1 MTFNLIIAFTL
12 LVLVKHRFFWKVPGH
27 LRFTDPKPFLIAHR
41 GFKKHF
47 SENSMGSFL
56 DAQNLGFQWIEI
68 DVISTKDKEVICS
81 HNFDLEKETMG
92 RGYITELDYSVLK
105 PIIVEHNI
113 NIKGQDILP
122 RLLDVFKNLD
132 PNIKVNIEVKSP
144 YALDLRTARALSK
157 ILKYL
162 PTKRIIVSSFNPFVI
177 LYFKLFYRH
186 IITGFLYQNLAYLS
200 FVNWIHPSYI
210 HPRADLLNDD
220 LITYAKEKNLG
231 INVWT
236 VNNDQAIDWCK
247 GMEVDGIITDLG
259 VIK

>member
-1 MTFNLIIAFTL
+1 MILKFIIAFTL
-12 LVLVKHRFFWKVPGH
+12 FVLIKHRFFWKVPGH

-41 GFKKHF
+41 GFKKSF

-56 DAQNLGFQWIEI
+56 DAQAHGFQWIEI
-68 DVISTKDKEVICS
+68 DVIRTKDKEVICS
-81 HNFDLEKETMG
+81 HNFDLEKETTG
-92 RGYITELDYSVLK
+92 KGYITDLDYNALK
-105 PIIVEHNI
+105 PIIAEHNI
-113 NIKGQDILP
+113 RFKEQNILP
-122 RLLDVFKNLD
+122 KVLDVFKKLNS
-132 PNIKVNIEVKSP
+132 NIKVNIEVKSS
-144 YALDLRTARALSK
+144 YAWDFRTARALSK
-157 ILKYL
+157 ILKRL
-162 PTKRIIVSSFNPFVI
+162 PTKRIIISSFNPFVI
-177 LYFKLFYRH
+177 LFFKLFH
-186 IITGFLYQNLAYLS
+186 SQIVTGFLFQNIEYMW

-220 LITYAKEKNLG
+220 LIMYAKAKNLG

>member
-1 MTFNLIIAFTL
+1 MILKFIIAFSL
-12 LVLVKHRFFWKVPGH
+12 FVLIKHRFFWKVPGH

-41 GFKKHF
+41 GFKKSF

-56 DAQNLGFQWIEI
+56 DAQAHGFQWIEI
-68 DVISTKDKEVICS
+68 DVIRTKDKEVICS

-92 RGYITELDYSVLK
+92 KGYITDLDYNALK
-105 PIIVEHNI
+105 PIIAEHNI
-113 NIKGQDILP
+113 YFKGQEILP
-122 RLLDVFKNLD
+122 NVLDVFKMLNS
-132 PNIKVNIEVKSP
+132 NIKVNIEVKSS
-144 YALDLRTARALSK
+144 YAWDFRTARALSK
-157 ILKYL
+157 LLKKL
-162 PTKRIIVSSFNPFVI
+162 PTKRIIISSFNPFVI
-177 LYFKLFYRH
+177 LFFKLFHRQ
-186 IITGFLYQNLAYLS
+186 IVTGFLFQKLEYMW

-220 LITYAKEKNLG
+220 LIIYAKSKNIG

-247 GMEVDGIITDLG
+247 GMKVDGIITDSG